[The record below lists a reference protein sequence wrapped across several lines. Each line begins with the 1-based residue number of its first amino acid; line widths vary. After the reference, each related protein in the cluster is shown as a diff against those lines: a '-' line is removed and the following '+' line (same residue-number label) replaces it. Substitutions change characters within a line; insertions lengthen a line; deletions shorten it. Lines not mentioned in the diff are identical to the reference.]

1 MALLFTLLLGASVT
15 ILAYFINQFN
25 EASLIREVE
34 LGIDTNIAS
43 IRDWVDIDMDVD
55 IDDILTQLYR
65 NHPNTW
71 YTWFDPQGEIRYG
84 NLSEV
89 GQQNSLMAEGI
100 VRFEILPQDVRTPV
114 DFEGYRTVAAKV
126 HTFPD
131 GSRLLVAQDIEEA
144 LETRQRMKVLGGITI
159 LLMLAVIGT
168 SFFISNY
175 VVAMINN
182 IATTS
187 RQIMTT
193 GDLSRRIDI
202 NTKWDDL
209 GNLAATLNEML
220 SRIEHLMIGVRRVSD
235 NIAHD
240 LRTPLSRLRNRIEEL
255 DMHLQ
260 KKGDSEEHVFTENLI
275 KEADRLLLTFNAL
288 LRISNIE
295 SGKRHSEFA
304 EIELDE
310 LVQDVVDFYQP
321 LAENNGISIES
332 RIEASKLFGDR
343 DLLFQVVANLLDNA
357 VKFSPS
363 DTVIEVALSADSSNP
378 TLSVRDRGPGISDED
393 KPRVFD
399 RFFRTE
405 ESRHSQGNGLGLSLV
420 AAVVEMHRAN
430 IELRDADPGL
440 EILIRF

>member
-1 MALLFTLLLGASVT
+1 MALLFTLLLGSSVT
-15 ILAYFINQFN
+15 VLAYFINQFN

-43 IRDWVDIDMDVD
+43 FRDWVDMDMD
-55 IDDILTQLYR
+55 IEIEDILTQLYS

-71 YTWFDPQGEIRYG
+71 YTWFGPEGQIRYG
-84 NLSEV
+84 NLSV
-89 GQQNSLMAEGI
+89 MGQPNSLMAEGI
-100 VRFEILPQDVRTPV
+100 IRFDIGSENVSTPV
-114 DFEGYRTVAAKV
+114 DFEGQRAVAAKV

-144 LETRQRMKVLGGITI
+144 LDTRLRMKVLGGITI
-159 LLMLAVIGT
+159 FLMLAVIGT

-175 VVAMINN
+175 VVALINN

-193 GDLSRRIDI
+193 GDLSRRIEI

-209 GNLAATLNEML
+209 GNLAAILNEML
-220 SRIEHLMIGVRRVSD
+220 SRIEYLMNGVRRVSD

-260 KKGDSEEHVFTENLI
+260 KKGESEEHVFAENLI
-275 KEADRLLLTFNAL
+275 READRLLLTFNAL
-288 LRISNIE
+288 LRIANIE

-304 EIELDE
+304 DIELDE
-310 LVQDVVDFYQP
+310 LIQDVVDFYQP
-321 LAENNGISIES
+321 LAEDKGVAIES
-332 RIEASKLFGDR
+332 RLEACKLRCDR

-357 VKFSPS
+357 VKFSPA
-363 DTVIEVALSADSSNP
+363 DTVIEVALFAGSSNP
-378 TLSVRDRGPGISDED
+378 VLSVRDHGPGIPEED
-393 KPRVFD
+393 KPQVFD

-405 ESRHSQGNGLGLSLV
+405 ESRNSPGNGLGLSLV
-420 AAVVEMHRAN
+420 AAVVELHGAN
-430 IELRDADPGL
+430 IELRDASPGL
-440 EILIRF
+440 EVLIRF